1 MKSYSDFK
9 SKQFEKLIRNLE
21 RCQRQ
26 INYIK
31 KVDKYVY
38 KGLVGGTSKSP
49 GAQQTEQSNTPVKS
63 EQQQPETAAAATTG
77 AQQTDATVKQPE
89 QSNTPV
95 KSEQQQPETAAT
107 TAVEN
112 GLQYSV
118 GDIIK
123 ANSTDVTYVILNDKY
138 SNNQKQNVLELKKSI
153 YNNEKEEE
161 KEVTVLNTDYTN
173 IGNISNKLD
182 NIEQTQ
188 IKFYNDWYDGPE
200 GKRLRQ
206 DSGETGLEPQA
217 SVNTDDEI
225 AALLGEIDDP
235 EFVKQDELKDI
246 QDFNFSSLN
255 DLAVT
260 IQGLLEAARTT
271 AKGNKSV
278 LEGRII
284 KLEDIKNKLSKK
296 ILAMKENKLTANQN
310 YIKLKESYTK
320 VRKQLLDANNKLT
333 NINTSFAAIN

>member
-21 RCQRQ
+21 RCERQ

-38 KGLVGGTSKSP
+38 KGLVGGAKTQLPKNLQLQT
-49 GAQQTEQSNTPVKS
+49 AAEQTAATAIAEQQPSQPSQTQTQTATAIA
-63 EQQQPETAAAATTG
+63 EQQQQPSQQTAAETATTPETAGEAGLTL
-77 AQQTDATVKQPE
+77 QNQP
-89 QSNTPV
+89 
-95 KSEQQQPETAAT
+95 
-107 TAVEN
+107 
-112 GLQYSV
+112 
-118 GDIIK
+118 
-123 ANSTDVTYVILNDKY
+123 
-138 SNNQKQNVLELKKSI
+138 
-153 YNNEKEEE
+153 
-161 KEVTVLNTDYTN
+161 
-173 IGNISNKLD
+173 
-182 NIEQTQ
+182 
-188 IKFYNDWYDGPE
+188 
-200 GKRLRQ
+200 
-206 DSGETGLEPQA
+206 
-217 SVNTDDEI
+217 VNTDDEI

-246 QDFNFSSLN
+246 QDFNFSSLD

-333 NINTSFAAIN
+333 SINTSFAAIN